1 MGQEDEWM
9 EFRGVHAAFIHSSDS
24 FDEQA
29 QKWLSTIRV
38 EVARGAKSVLSA
50 GDMRGQEML
59 EHVDVACGLRH

>member
-1 MGQEDEWM
+1 M
-9 EFRGVHAAFIHSSDS
+9 EFRGVHAAIIHSSDS

-38 EVARGAKSVLSA
+38 EAARGAKSVLSA

-59 EHVDVACGLRH
+59 EHVDVACVLRH